1 MFKSGWFSWQLCGS
15 SVCVF
20 HALIPLAYDKIYG
33 EGAWK
38 NHLKEHNAIMQENAE
53 VEGEFW
59 EYLEDLSSKE
69 LPK

>member
-1 MFKSGWFSWQLCGS
+1 
-15 SVCVF
+15 
-20 HALIPLAYDKIYG
+20 
-33 EGAWK
+33 
-38 NHLKEHNAIMQENAE
+38 MQENAE

>member
-1 MFKSGWFSWQLCGS
+1 MVGWFSWQLCGS

-20 HALIPLAYDKIYG
+20 HALIPLAYDFYG